1 MKPLKI
7 TRKKFLKLSAAAI
20 VLPFLVIWD
29 NFVERTIILHSSNSR
44 ITLPADIQQGITFFK
59 SVIIN
64 KNDKQLNILSSKCT
78 HLGCKINKIEDDK
91 LICPCHGSKFNL
103 DGNVIKGPATASLK
117 RLSYKTNLKTKEI
130 VIFDA

>member
-7 TRKKFLKLSAAAI
+7 NRKKFLKLSAAAI

-29 NFVERTIILHSSNSR
+29 NIVERTVEQHSSNSR
-44 ITLPADIQQGITFFK
+44 ITLPADLPQGVTFFK

-64 KNDKQLNILSSKCT
+64 KNDNELKILSSKCT
-78 HLGCKINKIEDDK
+78 HLGCRINKLEDDK
-91 LICPCHGSKFNL
+91 LICPCHGSNFNL
-103 DGNVIKGPATASLK
+103 DGHVIKGPATASLK
-117 RLSYKTNLKTKEI
+117 KLSYKTDPNTKEL